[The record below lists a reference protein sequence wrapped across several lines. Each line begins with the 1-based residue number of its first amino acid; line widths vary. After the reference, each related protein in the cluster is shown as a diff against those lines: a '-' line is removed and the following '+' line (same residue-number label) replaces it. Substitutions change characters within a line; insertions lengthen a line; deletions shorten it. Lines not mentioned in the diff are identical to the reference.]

1 MNELPPDDDRQ
12 WQEFLRQNCPTPPP
26 ESADLEEQLM
36 KAVAKSPQL
45 EIDRRLWAWPPA
57 LAAGLLML
65 LSSYRLLLSSPEPS
79 NSASLEAFL
88 QDNWNQVMGE
98 IPPSSPSN
106 RPPSSP
112 SNSVPVEW
120 RVEAYATQ

>member
-1 MNELPPDDDRQ
+1 
-12 WQEFLRQNCPTPPP
+12 
-26 ESADLEEQLM
+26 
-36 KAVAKSPQL
+36 
-45 EIDRRLWAWPPA
+45 
-57 LAAGLLML
+57 LLML
-65 LSSYRLLLSSPEPS
+65 LSSYRLVLSSPEPS

-120 RVEAYATQ
+120 RVEAYAAQ